1 LLYRSNDDP
10 HLYYTMNSEYIKAI
24 ADKLDKLKA
33 ASGEINLPKEHLGH
47 ASDPFMDQGNA
58 AIAYLKKIGK
68 WPINGG

>member
-1 LLYRSNDDP
+1 
-10 HLYYTMNSEYIKAI
+10 MNSEYIKAI

-33 ASGEINLPKEHLGH
+33 ASGEINLPKEHLRNEF
-47 ASDPFMDQGNA
+47 DPFMDQGNA

>member
-1 LLYRSNDDP
+1 LLYLSNDDP
-10 HLYYTMNSEYIKAI
+10 HIYYTMNNEYIKAI

-33 ASGEINLPKEHLGH
+33 ASGEINLPKEHLGN
-47 ASDPFMDQGNA
+47 SFDPFMDQGNA

>member
-1 LLYRSNDDP
+1 MLYRSNDAL
-10 HLYYTMNSEYIKAI
+10 HIYYTMNSEYIKAI

-33 ASGEINLPKEHLGH
+33 ASGEVNLPKEHLGN
-47 ASDPFMDQGNA
+47 SFDPFMDQGNA

>member
-1 LLYRSNDDP
+1 
-10 HLYYTMNSEYIKAI
+10 
-24 ADKLDKLKA
+24 LKA

-47 ASDPFMDQGNA
+47 EFDPFADQGNA